1 MSRSEYFRQLCMRVT
16 KFTQSNKK
24 VLASDNSDKIKLH
37 YTASY
42 LAERMLWSRLTII
55 EALDWRLESTVTSSA
70 AVQLILAA
78 LSEREGHEN
87 NARMGDAKAHFIM
100 EPCIVR
106 GKRSPLS
113 KDTYRATPTDLGL
126 EIHNFLSLIST
137 LQRSGIFVAL
147 LVNPNYGPS
156 NIYKEAPFKFTGK

>member
-1 MSRSEYFRQLCMRVT
+1 MRVT

-37 YTASY
+37 CTASY

-106 GKRSPLS
+106 GKQSPLS

-126 EIHNFLSLIST
+126 EIHNFLSLITGLPNKACTWFGELCSCPCLVSRNKLHQT
-137 LQRSGIFVAL
+137 TCKPYSGAL
-147 LVNPNYGPS
+147 
-156 NIYKEAPFKFTGK
+156 

>member
-37 YTASY
+37 CTASY